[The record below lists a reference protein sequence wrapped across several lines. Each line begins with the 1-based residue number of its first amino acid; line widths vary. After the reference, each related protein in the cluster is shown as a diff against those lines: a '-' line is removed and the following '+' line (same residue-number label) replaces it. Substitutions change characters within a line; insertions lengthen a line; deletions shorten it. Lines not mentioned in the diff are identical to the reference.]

1 MEIMKSFRIRR
12 EEYKK
17 YPFGYYHLCLDGW
30 RDGNLFNTVQ
40 EFVFG
45 MATIA
50 LVVLKFK
57 LTIYV
62 FELMSNHI
70 HIILSASGDV
80 CVKVFDFIL
89 RRIRGRLKADG
100 FPEPPEGYGF
110 VLVPIPDR
118 EAMLKQ
124 VVYTVRN
131 PYERGYSAPGGY
143 LWGSDY
149 LIFNPAGQSI
159 RGMRAESM
167 SVREMRETLGARD
180 ILPPDWEVHPEL
192 GVLPR
197 NYVNYKKVEGL
208 FGSVKEYATRIV
220 KDYESFSYAAKS
232 LGEELI
238 LSDEEVKGLI
248 ETEVA
253 RMFAG
258 RSPWELTVEEKYRVI
273 ALMNHRYGI
282 QDEQLAKEMRLSVR
296 VVRQVVTSKDYK
308 RLR

>member
-1 MEIMKSFRIRR
+1 MEKTKSFRVRR

-30 RDGNLFNTVQ
+30 RDGNLFNTVR
-40 EFVFG
+40 EYVFG

-50 LVVLKFK
+50 LAALKFK

-62 FELMSNHI
+62 FELMPNHI
-70 HIILSASGDV
+70 HIILSATGEV

-89 RRIRGRLKADG
+89 RRIRGRLKEDG

-131 PYERGYSAPGGY
+131 PYERGACAPGGY

-149 LIFNPAGQSI
+149 LIFSPAGQAI
-159 RGMRAESM
+159 RGKRAESLT
-167 SVREMRETLGARD
+167 VREMREVLGSRD
-180 ILPPDWEVHPEL
+180 VLPPDWEVHPDL

-197 NYVNYKKVEGL
+197 NYVNYKKVEEL
-208 FGSVKEYATRIV
+208 SGSVKEYVTRMV
-220 KDYESFSYAAKS
+220 KDYESLSYVAKG
-232 LGEELI
+232 LGEDLFF
-238 LSDEEVKGLI
+238 SDEEVADLMK
-248 ETEVA
+248 TEAA

-258 RSPWELTVEEKYRVI
+258 RPLWELTVEEKYRVL
-273 ALMNHRYGI
+273 ALMNHHYGI
-282 QDEQLAKEMRLSVR
+282 QEEQLARGVGLSVR
-296 VVRQVVTSKDYK
+296 LVRQVLAAKDYK
-308 RLR
+308 HLY